1 MQKILI
7 VDDEPSIR
15 KLYQNTLEKEGYRVL
30 MADSGEAALE
40 ELQATT
46 PDLIILDIKMDKMD
60 GIDCLRSIV
69 ESKRNIPVILNSAY
83 SSYKRDFSSW
93 LADAY
98 LVKSSDLTP
107 LKEKVKELL
116 GR

>member
-1 MQKILI
+1 MQKILV
-7 VDDEPSIR
+7 VDDEPSVR
-15 KLYQNTLEKEGYRVL
+15 KLYQSALEKEGYQVL
-30 MADSGEAALE
+30 TANSGEGALE
-40 ELQATT
+40 ELKDST

-69 ESKRNIPVILNSAY
+69 ESKKNIPVILNSAY

-98 LVKSSDLTP
+98 LVKSSDLVP
-107 LKEKVKELL
+107 LKKKVKELL
-116 GR
+116 GS